1 MGEATCKR
9 CGACCMLFRL
19 GGLTPAEAHLLG
31 WENTE
36 PADEGTTYA
45 IRRVDRPGLPAWSG
59 GSVCVFYDEA
69 AGCTIHDTHKPALCR
84 DFACNAYHL
93 MKAVAVNLKHLA
105 KQGDGISNAAQY
117 QIMQEFLASRP
128 ELREDPLPAFDPMP
142 IACGRRR

>member
-1 MGEATCKR
+1 
-9 CGACCMLFRL
+9 MLFRL

-36 PADEGTTYA
+36 PADESSDEGTTYA

-84 DFACNAYHL
+84 DFTCSAYHMMTAAIQNICSL
-93 MKAVAVNLKHLA
+93 PGDAGAVDDA
-105 KQGDGISNAAQY
+105 IQY
-117 QIMQEFLASRP
+117 RAMQEFLASRH